1 MKKLR
6 RNRKKGF
13 TLIELI
19 VVIAILGI
27 LAAILIPQFTGLQE
41 RAKENAILAEARSVA
56 TAVDAYYALESKWP
70 DDPSQIEDLIEIPD
84 LAEVLVFGDGGF
96 TYWRNGYLAVRY
108 ETRTEITVSKA
119 AAAPDVPP
127 EPPTP
132 PAGGQDEGQ

>member
-41 RAKENAILAEARSVA
+41 RARENAILAEARSIA
-56 TAVDAYYALESKWP
+56 TAVDAYYALESDWP
-70 DDPSQIEDLIEIPD
+70 DNPSQIDDLIEIPKG
-84 LAEVLVFGDGGF
+84 AEVLVFNDGGF

-119 AAAPDVPP
+119 DAPPT

-132 PAGGQDEGQ
+132 PAEGQD

>member
-41 RAKENAILAEARSVA
+41 RARENAILAEARSVA

-70 DDPSQIEDLIEIPD
+70 DNLSQIEDLIEIPD
-84 LAEVLVFGDGGF
+84 GAEVLVFGEGGF
-96 TYWRNGYLAVRY
+96 TYWRNGYLAVRDA
-108 ETRTEITVSKA
+108 TRTEITVSKED
-119 AAAPDVPP
+119 PPTEPP
-127 EPPTP
+127 ESTHTS
-132 PAGGQDEGQ
+132 